1 MFNVNAF
8 AALRRAKAWVG
19 AVVMAGG
26 LAAGAASAAQ
36 AQTVLVMNEER
47 ILRESQVGQHIA
59 QRLEVIGGEIQ
70 SELEAL
76 GQPIQQENE
85 RLNAETSALSREA
98 LQQRPDLMQ
107 RMQSLQQQAAQFEQT
122 RRRRAQEL
130 VATERQAMQPVLEEL
145 QTVLQEIVE
154 QRGADVLLDRSTI
167 VYANDSVNISQ
178 TAIDR
183 LNARMQTTPVTR
195 VRLPEGAVQ
204 QGQGQQPQPRLTPQ

>member
-1 MFNVNAF
+1 MRQFNAF
-8 AALRRAKAWVG
+8 AAMRRAKAWVG
-19 AVVMAGG
+19 AAVMAGG
-26 LAAGAASAAQ
+26 LAVGAASAAQ
-36 AQTVLVMNEER
+36 AQSVLVMNEER

-59 QRLEVIGGEIQ
+59 QELEVIGGEIQ
-70 SELEAL
+70 GELEAL
-76 GQPIQQENE
+76 GEPIQQENE

-145 QTVLQEIVE
+145 QGVLQEIVE
-154 QRGADVLLDRSTI
+154 ERGADVLLDRAAV
-167 VYANDSVNISQ
+167 VYANDRVNISQ

-183 LNARMQTTPVTR
+183 LNARMQTTPVER